1 MDSDILST
9 NNIPNV
15 FMDVGNN
22 VRPKSNINT
31 NENTD
36 SLDSPVLSGSL
47 GFHVRFQRKPTN

>member
-22 VRPKSNINT
+22 VRPKSNI
-31 NENTD
+31 
-36 SLDSPVLSGSL
+36 
-47 GFHVRFQRKPTN
+47 RFQSSVNRGRTQNLIIISWDYTVSSVHI